1 MGTIWRRDNSSPSER
16 IYAVSMLVRFTGD
29 GRSSCCRQVQRSCNV
44 GGMSRQCS
52 RRDVVQLSL
61 GRCRRGGQSSR
72 LVCVAT
78 GFYSAPCDRGVFTLR
93 IPSIPGF
100 PWLVPEFPPLST
112 CWGSILVLYLR
123 CSNILC
129 SVAGYFSSAH
139 LSFFSLMVSFRL
151 VVLPIYYLLYRFCSC
166 CCCSSPPPS
175 ISSGFSFL
183 SLSVLNALLHRSVH
197 ITFARF
203 PHHIS
208 APSCQRTQQ
217 NDAAGED
224 ITRPS
229 QGADGRCSTQGAAE
243 Y

>member
-1 MGTIWRRDNSSPSER
+1 M
-16 IYAVSMLVRFTGD
+16 
-29 GRSSCCRQVQRSCNV
+29 
-44 GGMSRQCS
+44 
-52 RRDVVQLSL
+52 
-61 GRCRRGGQSSR
+61 
-72 LVCVAT
+72 
-78 GFYSAPCDRGVFTLR
+78 
-93 IPSIPGF
+93 
-100 PWLVPEFPPLST
+100 PEFPPLST

-208 APSCQRTQQ
+208 APSCQRPSAKRRRRGGHRRTKPRSRRTLL
-217 NDAAGED
+217 DA
-224 ITRPS
+224 
-229 QGADGRCSTQGAAE
+229 GRGRVLESMS
-243 Y
+243 